1 MLWFVLWRQTWWTL
15 IGLVAI
21 YDIYIS
27 KWYLKAFWNSHI
39 DLKGKNKSYNFV
51 AGWVEAIVFAVV
63 VASLFRIYFVEMY
76 VIPSSSMEKT
86 LLVGDYLG
94 VSKVSYGPKLPNTP
108 LSIPFVHNINPFNS
122 KKRSYVEW
130 IKNPYHRLAG
140 FGEIKRG
147 DVVVFNYPQG
157 DTV

>member
-1 MLWFVLWRQTWWTL
+1 MDKILKIYRNKWFKFGVVSLIYMLWFVLWRQTWWTL

-27 KWYLKAFWNSHI
+27 KWYLKAFWNSHL

-108 LSIPFVHNINPFNS
+108 LS
-122 KKRSYVEW
+122 
-130 IKNPYHRLAG
+130 
-140 FGEIKRG
+140 
-147 DVVVFNYPQG
+147 
-157 DTV
+157 